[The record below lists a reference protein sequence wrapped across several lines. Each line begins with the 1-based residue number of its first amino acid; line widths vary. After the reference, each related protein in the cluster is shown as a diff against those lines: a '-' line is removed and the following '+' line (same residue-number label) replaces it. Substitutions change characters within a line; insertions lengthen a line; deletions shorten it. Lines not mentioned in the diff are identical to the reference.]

1 MKPGDLVRIAY
12 TCTGERTLK
21 RYDVGEMG
29 VIIKKVH
36 DSGSVWTILI
46 AGNLEVFGLHM
57 MEVINETG

>member
-12 TCTGERTLK
+12 TCNGERTLK

-36 DSGSVWTILI
+36 DSGS
-46 AGNLEVFGLHM
+46 A
-57 MEVINETG
+57 